1 VPTAQNPF
9 AAPPHGHIHPG
20 DVLIP
25 DPYDVDEDDD
35 LFDVETED
43 EVEYEHEFEPDAGL
57 PKKQWAVAVP
67 TGQSI
72 PGAQPFATYISY
84 NNLLASYRPSPFTS
98 PLLDP
103 ETAQIFSHFITSVG
117 PAMSAY
123 ERYSATES
131 LFNSVSH
138 TVSEGRSLWT
148 YTLPMLA
155 LDHPPLLH
163 AILAIS
169 SFHLARMTGQNPTA
183 SFRHYHYSLRQVRKA
198 VSLPHR
204 RQQLGSLA
212 ATLLL
217 GFYEVMSAEHSKWNS
232 HLAGGSY
239 LIQETNFAAM
249 TKTVREMR
257 ARANAAHMHE
267 HGFMPEHGIS
277 PDAQALAN
285 DIFGKTESDVQE
297 RLISV
302 LMGRPVSYDDF
313 RHVSGGLRDYIP
325 GRVLTERELHEFR
338 IRCDLYWWF
347 CKQDV
352 VQSIIGGNHLL
363 YVTESPKQT
372 DNYQG

>member
-1 VPTAQNPF
+1 
-9 AAPPHGHIHPG
+9 
-20 DVLIP
+20 
-25 DPYDVDEDDD
+25 
-35 LFDVETED
+35 
-43 EVEYEHEFEPDAGL
+43 
-57 PKKQWAVAVP
+57 
-67 TGQSI
+67 
-72 PGAQPFATYISY
+72 
-84 NNLLASYRPSPFTS
+84 
-98 PLLDP
+98 
-103 ETAQIFSHFITSVG
+103 
-117 PAMSAY
+117 
-123 ERYSATES
+123 
-131 LFNSVSH
+131 
-138 TVSEGRSLWT
+138 
-148 YTLPMLA
+148 
-155 LDHPPLLH
+155 
-163 AILAIS
+163 
-169 SFHLARMTGQNPTA
+169 
-183 SFRHYHYSLRQVRKA
+183 
-198 VSLPHR
+198 
-204 RQQLGSLA
+204 
-212 ATLLL
+212 
-217 GFYEVMSAEHSKWNS
+217 MSAEHSKWNS

-297 RLISV
+297 GLISV